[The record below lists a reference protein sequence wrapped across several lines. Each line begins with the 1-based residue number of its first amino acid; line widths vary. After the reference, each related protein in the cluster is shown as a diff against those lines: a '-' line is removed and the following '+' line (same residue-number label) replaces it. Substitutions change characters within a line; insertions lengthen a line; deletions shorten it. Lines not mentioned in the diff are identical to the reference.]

1 MEGELYAQV
10 TRVLGGSRFSVRC
23 TDGFTRLMSLMKP
36 QKRRAD
42 CICRVGDL
50 VLVQRPLYATVDKQC
65 FMRAKLSLPEVKQ
78 VRREGGV
85 PVGWSESGMEGEE
98 GDAGVFFDDAVLEEV
113 EDEGAAA
120 EEEVNVDDL

>member
-1 MEGELYAQV
+1 M
-10 TRVLGGSRFSVRC
+10 LGGSRFSVRC

-50 VLVQRPLYATVDKQC
+50 VVVQRPLYATEDKKC
-65 FMRAKLSLPEVKQ
+65 YMRVRLSAPEVKQ

-85 PVGWSESGMEGEE
+85 PAGWSESGVEGEE
-98 GDAGVFFDDAVLEEV
+98 GDAVQFDGDDAVLEEV
-113 EDEGAAA
+113 EGELN
-120 EEEVNVDDL
+120 EEDDVNVDDL